1 MLGNY
6 IKGCA
11 RKVMYAMVGL
21 FDCSYQQI
29 SEFKYHVDKF
39 DKRLVEQMITTRVE
53 RSESTMQHLCT

>member
-1 MLGNY
+1 
-6 IKGCA
+6 
-11 RKVMYAMVGL
+11 MYAMVGL